1 MEFDLGNG
9 VSLMLPSIPFI
20 IIAAIAIFLLSRWSK
35 EMETRRFTLIFY
47 FLISAWI
54 LPIYTRTS
62 SEGTFELMFP
72 LGFIGMCFYLYGNER
87 YHPAKLK
94 ASLLG
99 FAVAV
104 YQLVMHYLF

>member
-9 VSLMLPSIPFI
+9 VTLMLPSIPFI
-20 IIAAIAIFLLSRWSK
+20 IIAAVVIYLLKRWGK
-35 EMETRRFTLIFY
+35 EMETRRLTLFFY

-54 LPIYTRTS
+54 IPLYTRTS

-72 LGFIGMCFYLYGNER
+72 VGFIVICFYLYGSER
-87 YHPAKLK
+87 YHRAKLK